1 MTCFDVILLL
11 SQICPFRNVGKLVQ
25 FYKSKTNKTFYERNN
40 TLSIVVLTQLC
51 AILSPDSL
59 EAYRAPLGSL
69 EAYRGSPRQLH

>member
-1 MTCFDVILLL
+1 MTGFDVILLL
-11 SQICPFRNVGKLVQ
+11 SQICLFRKLVQ